1 MNLADSLDPSSVGK
15 STQHLALGFFDGL
28 HLGHQRVILGGK
40 IPHPPAATAVLT
52 FRDHPL
58 SILHPERHPALITGL
73 PHKIRVLERWGIG
86 LTIAL
91 PFDQSRSQQEPP
103 AFLAELA
110 AAFPVLK
117 TVSVGPNWRFGK
129 NRSGDV
135 ELLAR
140 WCADRKIILDNP
152 DPVLHAG
159 CRISSS
165 RIREAIQKGNLE
177 EASSMLGRPFT
188 LLGRVITGDGRGK
201 EIGFP
206 TANLKTEDECLPPD
220 GVFAGRALL
229 PEKKT
234 YMAAINLGTRPTFN
248 GQDRRI
254 EAHLIGYS
262 GDLTGDEIDL
272 EFHRFIRP
280 EKKFHDAQSLSAQI
294 KSDLTTISGERKPP
308 LS

>member
-1 MNLADSLDPSSVGK
+1 MNLAESLAPSPAGTSIR
-15 STQHLALGFFDGL
+15 HLALGFFDGL

-40 IPHPPAATAVLT
+40 LPHPPASTAVLT

-91 PFDQSRSQQEPP
+91 PFDESRSRQEPS
-103 AFLAELA
+103 AFLGELA
-110 AAFPVLK
+110 GAFPNLQ

-135 ELLAR
+135 SLLAS
-140 WCADRKIILDNP
+140 WCAKREILLDNP

-159 CRISSS
+159 TRISSS
-165 RIREAIQKGNLE
+165 RIREAIQKGDLQ
-177 EASSMLGRPFT
+177 EASAMLGRPFT
-188 LLGRVITGDGRGK
+188 VLGRVGSGDGRGK

-206 TANLKTEDECLPPD
+206 TANLNTEDECLPPD
-220 GVFAGRALL
+220 GVFAGRAVL
-229 PEKKT
+229 PERKT
-234 YMAAINLGTRPTFN
+234 YTAAINLGTRPTFN
-248 GQDRRI
+248 GRDRRI
-254 EAHLIGYS
+254 EAHLIGYA
-262 GDLTGDEIDL
+262 GDLTGAEIDL

-280 EKKFHDAQSLSAQI
+280 EMKFQNAKSLAEQI
-294 KSDLTTISGERKPP
+294 KTDLNSIIKNP
-308 LS
+308 

>member
-1 MNLADSLDPSSVGK
+1 MNLADSLAPSPAGK
-15 STQHLALGFFDGL
+15 SIRHLALGFFDGL

-40 IPHPPAATAVLT
+40 IPHLPSATAVLT

-58 SILHPERHPALITGL
+58 SILHPEKHPALITGL

-86 LTIAL
+86 FTITL
-91 PFDQSRSQQEPP
+91 PFDESRSQQEPS
-103 AFLAELA
+103 AFLGELTG
-110 AAFPVLK
+110 AFPGLQ

-140 WCADRKIILDNP
+140 WCSERKILLDNP

-159 CRISSS
+159 VRISSS
-165 RIREAIQKGNLE
+165 RIREAIHKGNLGD
-177 EASSMLGRPFT
+177 ASEMLGRPFT
-188 LLGRVITGDGRGK
+188 LLGRVVHGDGRGK

-206 TANLKTEDECLPPD
+206 TANLRTDDECLPPD

-229 PEKKT
+229 HKNQTFP
-234 YMAAINLGTRPTFN
+234 AAINLGTRPTFN
-248 GQDRRI
+248 GRDRRV

-262 GDLTGDEIDL
+262 GDLTGSEIDL
-272 EFHRFIRP
+272 EFHRLIRP
-280 EKKFHDAQSLSAQI
+280 EMKFSNTQALSEQI
-294 KSDLTTISGERKPP
+294 KSDLISVR
-308 LS
+308 LNS